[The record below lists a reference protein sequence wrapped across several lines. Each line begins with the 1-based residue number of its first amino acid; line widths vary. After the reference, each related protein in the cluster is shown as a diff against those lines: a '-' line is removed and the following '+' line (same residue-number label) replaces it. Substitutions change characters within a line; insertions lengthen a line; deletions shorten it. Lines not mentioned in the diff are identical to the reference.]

1 MTRDDAQLLLALAR
15 SVRWD
20 FPTSSGRPIRGE
32 PTGDVARLVEAR
44 PRLGDAVL
52 ACEAALDPELA
63 TELAARCWRLWVLAR
78 DVPGGRAF
86 LAPVVDGPASRWR
99 SLARYGDG
107 LLAFWQGDLAASR
120 ARSAAALADARSLA
134 TIDAEAL
141 VLGHLGV
148 ARAAVS
154 DADAVTGTEHAR
166 AAREQARA
174 LGEPFEQAPLHMH
187 AQARLLAQ
195 DLDGAAALFEE
206 SLALN
211 RRLQDAGMVVCELH
225 NLGFVQVRRGAADA
239 AEQLFAECERLSPAK
254 DPFAR
259 AFGELNRGAV
269 AFVRRDPGTARLKL
283 DAAERLLR
291 EAGLDPAGESDAR
304 WLRTQLYPPT

>member
-1 MTRDDAQLLLALAR
+1 MTHDEAVSLLSLSR
-15 SVRWD
+15 QVRWD
-20 FPTSSGRPIRGE
+20 FPTSSGRPVRGE

-52 ACEAALDPELA
+52 AFETALEPDLAA
-63 TELAARCWRLWVLAR
+63 ELAARCWRLWILAR

-86 LAPVVDGPASRWR
+86 LAPVVDGPATRWR
-99 SLARYGDG
+99 SLVRYGDG

-120 ARSAAALADARSLA
+120 ARSEAALADAGA
-134 TIDAEAL
+134 DPEAL
-141 VLGHLGV
+141 ALGHLGV

-154 DADAVTGTEHAR
+154 DADAAKGTEHAL
-166 AAREQARA
+166 AARARA
-174 LGEPFEQAPLHMH
+174 RDLGEPFEQAPLHMH

-195 DLDGAAALFEE
+195 DLDEAAVLFEE

-239 AEQLFAECERLSPAK
+239 AEQLFAECERLSPAE

-283 DAAERLLR
+283 GAAEALLR
-291 EAGLDPAGESDAR
+291 EAGLDPDGEADVR
-304 WLRTQLYPPT
+304 WLREKLTR